1 MTESHGVIADLSCA
15 FTGRPSNTVSYVAW
29 FKVAFIDSGL
39 LKRWPARNSVVF
51 LDNWSGHNEAQLR
64 ELVDGVGG
72 KIIFNAPK
80 SPGDAPIEEAIG
92 AVKSYLRF
100 LEQPE
105 YLKDPLW
112 AITRALRSVS
122 PRDAVGF
129 FRSSPLF
136 YPEADA
142 ARVLPPGGA
151 DAIRA
156 IVREQEDG

>member
-1 MTESHGVIADLSCA
+1 MHCSV
-15 FTGRPSNTVSYVAW
+15 N
-29 FKVAFIDSGL
+29 L
-39 LKRWPARNSVVF
+39 LCKKTRQHRLGDFVLFWIYLAPTRY
-51 LDNWSGHNEAQLR
+51 NEAQLR

-80 SPGDAPIEEAIG
+80 SPGDAPVEEAIG

-105 YLKDPLW
+105 YLKDPMW
-112 AITRALRSVS
+112 AITRALRSVT
-122 PRDAVGF
+122 PGDAQGF

-136 YPEADA
+136 YPDADVA
-142 ARVLPPGGA
+142 GVLPEAGA

-156 IVREQEDG
+156 ILLEQQDDG